1 MEYIQLMN
9 LASVDLNLL
18 VAFDALLTERNVTRA
33 GAAVGLSQPAM
44 SNALSRLRALFDDP
58 LFVRNAGRME
68 PTARAATLAEP
79 VRSALLQLQAAL
91 EAAGPFDPATARRRF
106 VLASA
111 DYTELL
117 LLPPLVARLRAAAPH
132 IDIAFREANRLNAR
146 AVLEAGEADL
156 VLVPFTEGLTDL
168 RSAAVLREGFV
179 TIARRGHP
187 AFGKRLTLKRFLE
200 LPHVLV
206 SVEGEGTSLLD
217 NVLAARGLKRRIAV
231 SVPHFTAAPFVVATS
246 DAIATVP
253 ARVAQR
259 LARVTGLAIHNPPL
273 TIEGFTLHAIWHRR
287 HDADPAHRW
296 LRDQIMQAARNA

>member
-1 MEYIQLMN
+1 MN
-9 LASVDLNLL
+9 LSGVDLNLL
-18 VAFDALLTERNVTRA
+18 VAFDALLSERNVTRA

-79 VRSALLQLQAAL
+79 VRGALLQLQAAL
-91 EAAGPFDPATARRRF
+91 EGAGPFDPATARRRF

-117 LLPPLVARLRAAAPH
+117 LLPPLVARIRAAAPH
-132 IDIAFREANRLNAR
+132 VDVAFRDANRLSAR

-168 RSAAVLREGFV
+168 RSAAVLRDGFV

-187 AFGKRLTLKRFLE
+187 AFAKRLTLKRFLE
-200 LPHVLV
+200 LPHILV

-231 SVPHFTAAPFVVATS
+231 TVPHFTAAPFVVAAS
-246 DAIATVP
+246 DAVATVP
-253 ARVAQR
+253 RRIARRLENAAR
-259 LARVTGLAIHNPPL
+259 LAIYDPPLAI
-273 TIEGFTLHAIWHRR
+273 EGVTLHAIWHRR

-296 LRDQIMQAARNA
+296 LRDQIMQAARDA